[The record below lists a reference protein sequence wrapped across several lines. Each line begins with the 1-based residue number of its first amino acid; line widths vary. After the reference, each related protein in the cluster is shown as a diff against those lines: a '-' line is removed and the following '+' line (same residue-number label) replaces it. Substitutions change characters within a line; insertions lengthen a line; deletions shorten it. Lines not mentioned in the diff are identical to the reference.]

1 MQTKQVIAARREQAK
16 GKVVDEHILKNSNDA
31 DWNAHFEQAKDAV
44 TKERKPREVKVKHA
58 PGSPQFILHS
68 LVDTLSST
76 QADYLHRHI
85 IKKALKDEHADATS
99 FEGELYT
106 GLRSKVLPET
116 QA

>member
-1 MQTKQVIAARREQAK
+1 MAKKNQTAAELNSEETNGGEQTAATK
-16 GKVVDEHILKNSNDA
+16 
-31 DWNAHFEQAKDAV
+31 
-44 TKERKPREVKVKHA
+44 KERKPHEVKVKHA

-68 LVDTLSST
+68 LVDTLTPT